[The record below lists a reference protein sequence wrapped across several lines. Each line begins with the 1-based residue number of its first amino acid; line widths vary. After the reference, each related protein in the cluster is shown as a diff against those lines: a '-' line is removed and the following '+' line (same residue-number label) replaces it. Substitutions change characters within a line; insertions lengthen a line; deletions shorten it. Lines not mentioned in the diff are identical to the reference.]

1 MKIELNID
9 EAKILELAN
18 THSMNELPQAI
29 FYEARKQGIEVA
41 VAEIK
46 AKLVEKSYYGGKET
60 LYSEVQDY
68 LYKQIESVIKEK
80 IETKF
85 SEKNIESIVERN
97 FDRVFT
103 QWIEKKI
110 YERLEQVRKDIFIG
124 SSGELEAERNAEEKA
139 HQDEMEAIESSK

>member
-9 EAKILELAN
+9 EAKILELAQ

-60 LYSEVQDY
+60 LYGEVQDY

-80 IETKF
+80 VETKF
-85 SEKNIESIVERN
+85 SEKNIELIVERN
-97 FDRVFT
+97 FNQFFT
-103 QWIEKKI
+103 QWVEKKI
-110 YERLEQVRKDIFIG
+110 YERLEQVKKDIFIG
-124 SSGELEAERNAEEKA
+124 SSGELKAEEEAREQA
-139 HQDEMEAIESSK
+139 HQDELNAMKES